1 MERDKAMYQRKY
13 FCSKQKSVFELI
25 SQYLNKKKDK
35 VKYMQ
40 ILCCGVFTECNK
52 QDVYML
58 LLLFPFK
65 I

>member
-35 VKYMQ
+35 VKYM
-40 ILCCGVFTECNK
+40 
-52 QDVYML
+52 
-58 LLLFPFK
+58 
-65 I
+65 